1 MHVKLQE
8 RLHVPLTSVNLLTL
22 MELHM
27 DIYSEPCDFDCSYYF
42 ELYAELDLLFD
53 YSNPSAHAPHARAEG

>member
-27 DIYSEPCDFDCSYYF
+27 DTANHVILIVAK
-42 ELYAELDLLFD
+42 LYAELDLLFGQTD
-53 YSNPSAHAPHARAEG
+53 YSIPSAHAPHARAEG